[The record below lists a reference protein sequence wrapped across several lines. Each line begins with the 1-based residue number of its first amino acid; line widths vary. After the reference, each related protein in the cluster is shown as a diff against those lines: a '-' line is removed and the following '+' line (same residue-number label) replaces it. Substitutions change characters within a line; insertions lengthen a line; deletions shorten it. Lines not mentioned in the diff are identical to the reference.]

1 MSLPLQ
7 LPKNIV
13 DLQNVSLDEIH
24 YVYLAY
30 SIFPI
35 IDFYIV
41 TVFFLNPRGSEADH
55 VCLLRPCIIFQIL
68 CKQYDKLHFV

>member
-35 IDFYIV
+35 IDFNIV
-41 TVFFLNPRGSEADH
+41 TIFFLPERERS
-55 VCLLRPCIIFQIL
+55 RPCLFTSTLYHISNPLQT
-68 CKQYDKLHFV
+68 V